1 MARDVFI
8 LDVSHH
14 HSIPRRRPNRD
25 QVVKLVL
32 VSSSDFLIFQRLR
45 TTGQEPGVRVYDTA
59 FPNESFESDAAIRFA
74 HCPGRM

>member
-14 HSIPRRRPNRD
+14 HSIPHRRPNRD

-45 TTGQEPGVRVYDTA
+45 A
-59 FPNESFESDAAIRFA
+59 CSKSFLLLAGAKLLA
-74 HCPGRM
+74 P